1 MKQAAHQN
9 QRDPHG
15 NQGEQDAPGEQGLPR
30 GLAAFLGRAC
40 SVLTTRPSNPHELE
54 APHWTTT
61 LFRWSLGLALVT
73 WRYLWQTTPLHRRE
87 EAGDVHDLPPP
98 LPEHWVNE
106 RNQPLAHGAGPLFHR
121 VFTIC
126 IDEPTMTAQELI
138 STLAV
143 DLNQAVPSE
152 VTSVDKL
159 SDRSGSLAVGDEIV
173 VRMPGPW
180 DGPVRVVDCT
190 ETSFRFATL
199 DDHMEAGQI
208 EFRARPRGRSL
219 QFEIEAWARPCSPMV
234 NLLYTHLRL
243 AKEIQLNMW
252 VRFCLATA
260 HIARGRVRGGVTI
273 HTRVVEE
280 RHWRQAPT
288 RDLPEV
294 RLTQQAEVPAR

>member
-1 MKQAAHQN
+1 MKQTAHHNQQN
-9 QRDPHG
+9 PHG
-15 NQGEQDAPGEQGLPR
+15 KQVEKGEPGEQGPR
-30 GLAAFLGRAC
+30 RRLAASLGRAC
-40 SVLTTRPSNPHELE
+40 SVLTARPSNPHELE
-54 APHWTTT
+54 APHWTAT
-61 LFRWSLGLALVT
+61 LFRWSLGLALVS

-87 EAGDVHDLPPP
+87 EAGDVRDLPPP
-98 LPEHWVNE
+98 LPEHWIDE
-106 RNQPLAHGAGPLFHR
+106 RNQPLEHGAGPLFHR
-121 VFTIC
+121 VFTVC

-138 STLAV
+138 SVLAV

-152 VTSVDKL
+152 VTSVDKQ
-159 SDRSGSLAVGDEIV
+159 SDRCGPLAVGDEMV

-219 QFEIEAWARPCSPMV
+219 QFEIEAWARPCSPLV

-260 HIARGRVRGGVTI
+260 DIARGRVRGGVTI

-288 RDLPEV
+288 RDVPEV
-294 RLTQQAEVPAR
+294 RLAQPAEVPAR

>member
-1 MKQAAHQN
+1 MKQASHHN
-9 QRDPHG
+9 QQGPHG
-15 NQGEQDAPGEQGLPR
+15 KQGEEDEPGRQGPR
-30 GLAAFLGRAC
+30 RRLAAFLGWAC
-40 SVLTTRPSNPHELE
+40 SVLTARPSTPHVLE
-54 APHWTTT
+54 VPNWTVT

-73 WRYLWQTTPLHRRE
+73 WRYLWLTTPLHRRE

-98 LPEHWVNE
+98 LPEHWVDE
-106 RNQPLAHGAGPLFHR
+106 RNQPLEHGAGPLFHR
-121 VFTIC
+121 VFTVC
-126 IDEPTMTAQELI
+126 IDEPTLTAQELI
-138 STLAV
+138 STLTV

-159 SDRSGSLAVGDEIV
+159 SDCSGPLAVGDEMV

-219 QFEIEAWARPCSPMV
+219 QFEIEAWARPSSPTV
-234 NLLYTHLRL
+234 NLLYTYLRL

-260 HIARGRVRGGVTI
+260 DIVRGRLRGGVTI

-280 RHWRQAPT
+280 RHWRQAST
-288 RDLPEV
+288 RDLPEHG
-294 RLTQQAEVPAR
+294 LAQHAEAPAR